1 MRSLEINKQ
10 DIHYASYTGV
20 KPLYDEYENEIGTVV
35 TYSTPISYRINVSA
49 AKGEMST
56 RQFGDSEDYNKVM
69 VTSDMNC
76 PITEGSVL
84 WVDRQDT
91 NASHDY
97 IVKRVARGLN
107 TISIAIA
114 KVDVYVEPKAINRE
128 G

>member
-10 DIHYASYTGV
+10 DIYYASYTGV

-91 NASHDY
+91 DASHDY

-114 KVDVYVEPKAINRE
+114 KVDVYVEPEAINQE

>member
-10 DIHYASYTGV
+10 DIYYASYTGV
-20 KPLYDEYENEIGTVV
+20 EPLYDEYENEIGTVV

-114 KVDVYVEPKAINRE
+114 KVDVYVEPKAIN
-128 G
+128 

>member
-10 DIHYASYTGV
+10 NIYYASYMGV
-20 KPLYDEYENEIGTVV
+20 KPLYDDYQNEVGTTV
-35 TYSTPISYRINVSA
+35 TYSSPTPYRINVSA

-69 VTSDMNC
+69 MTSDMNC
-76 PITEGSVL
+76 PIIEGSVL
-84 WVDRQDT
+84 WVDQQNTD
-91 NASHDY
+91 AGHDY

-114 KVDVYVEPKAINRE
+114 KVDVYVGP
-128 G
+128 

>member
-10 DIHYASYTGV
+10 DIYYASYTGV
-20 KPLYDEYENEIGTVV
+20 EPLYDEYENEIGTVV

-114 KVDVYVEPKAINRE
+114 KVDVYVEPEAIN
-128 G
+128 

>member
-10 DIHYASYTGV
+10 DIYYASYTGV
-20 KPLYDEYENEIGTVV
+20 EPLYDEYENEIGTVV

-91 NASHDY
+91 DASHDY

-114 KVDVYVEPKAINRE
+114 KVDVYVEPEAIN
-128 G
+128 